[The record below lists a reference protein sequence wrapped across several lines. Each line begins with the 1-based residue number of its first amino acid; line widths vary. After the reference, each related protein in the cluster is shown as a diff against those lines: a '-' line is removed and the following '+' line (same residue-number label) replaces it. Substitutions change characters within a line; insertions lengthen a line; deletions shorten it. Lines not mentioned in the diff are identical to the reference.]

1 MGFVQRIG
9 TPIVR
14 ASRHS
19 AFESNGMY
27 VYELSRMQTRR
38 DGPSLRICMAV
49 NRSTTRIA
57 PPQTG
62 HCQTAVSLLADD
74 TTVGGTGANNLRH
87 SGNNS
92 LRRRVASQPKQR
104 MRGRPLGRT
113 C

>member
-1 MGFVQRIG
+1 
-9 TPIVR
+9 
-14 ASRHS
+14 
-19 AFESNGMY
+19 
-27 VYELSRMQTRR
+27 
-38 DGPSLRICMAV
+38 MAV

-62 HCQTAVSLLADD
+62 HCQTAVLLLADD

-113 C
+113 CCKKRSRRSSSVRVMARHLPSCT